1 MNSLLPWITLLA
13 PLFSAAV
20 ITLFTLRW
28 KAVSSFI
35 SIAAVLVSLTCSCLI
50 FTQSG
55 IAAAEFAW
63 IDISCAFKVPL
74 GFTLDQLRKTIL
86 VVVSVVGASIHIS
99 PLGYMRGDDV
109 NSRYFTA
116 LALFIIA

>member
-1 MNSLLPWITLLA
+1 MNSILPWIILLA
-13 PLFSAAV
+13 PLSSAGV

-35 SIAAVLVSLTCSCLI
+35 SIAAVLVSFTCSCLI

-63 IDISCAFKVPL
+63 LDISGVFRVPL
-74 GFTLDQLRKTIL
+74 GLTLDQLSKPML
-86 VVVSVVGASIHIS
+86 VLVSRGAATNHLLS
-99 PLGYMRGDDV
+99 LDY
-109 NSRYFTA
+109 
-116 LALFIIA
+116 